1 MAYRIL
7 LDCDPGLDDAL
18 ALLLAHGDPDIELV
32 AVTAV
37 GGNVGLDNTTEN
49 ALALREYLGFDKIP
63 VAAGAGKP
71 LVREAKSA
79 AHVHGERG
87 LGTVRLPASVLPLD
101 ERHAVDLIIDTIT
114 KEPGAIHLVAT
125 GPLTNIALA
134 LEKEPS
140 IARLVASFTIMGGSF
155 TRGNATPAAEFN
167 IYADPEAAKIVFDAD
182 WQVTMVG
189 LDLTLQAQANGPVV
203 DRLREL
209 GALADEL
216 IVPLATF
223 WRDPNDAEWDGQ
235 AVHDVVAVAYVTRPD
250 LFASRPAR
258 VEIETRGEFTE
269 GMTVVNFASPNPNAM
284 VPVTLDVNGFW
295 AYVEHVYG
303 RVAKQITAKRGASA
317 GAATPA
323 APANPASPADPSAAT
338 PAAAS
343 ADPLYTAKR
352 GSTQKRGE

>member
-1 MAYRIL
+1 MAFRIL

-37 GGNVGLDNTTEN
+37 GGNVGIENTTKN
-49 ALALREYLGFDKIP
+49 ALALREYLGFEKVP

-71 LVREAKSA
+71 LTRAVKSA
-79 AHVHGERG
+79 SHVHGERG
-87 LGTVRLPASVLPLD
+87 LGTVDLPEPTLAVD
-101 ERHAVDLIIDTIT
+101 ERHAVDVIIDAIT
-114 KEPGAIHLVAT
+114 ATPGAIHLVAT

-140 IARLVASFTIMGGSF
+140 IARLVASFTIMGGAF

-189 LDLTLQAQANGPVV
+189 LDLTLQAQANGPVI
-203 DRLREL
+203 DRLRTL

-258 VEIETRGEFTE
+258 VDIETRGEFTE
-269 GMTVVNFASPNPNAM
+269 GMTVVNFNSPNPNAI

-303 RVAKQITAKRGASA
+303 RVAADLTAR
-317 GAATPA
+317 
-323 APANPASPADPSAAT
+323 
-338 PAAAS
+338 
-343 ADPLYTAKR
+343 
-352 GSTQKRGE
+352 RGE